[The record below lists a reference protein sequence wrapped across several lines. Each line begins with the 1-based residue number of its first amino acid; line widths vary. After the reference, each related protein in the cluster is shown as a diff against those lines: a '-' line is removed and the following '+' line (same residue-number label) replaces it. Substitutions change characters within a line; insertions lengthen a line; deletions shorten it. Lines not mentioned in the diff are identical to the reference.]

1 MGFVYWGVGL
11 NYIWF
16 DDVVTDADLLNLE
29 IKKRLQMQY
38 VQEWNAVVQNSS
50 KGINHRISL
59 QNRIQNG
66 FLHESASAKILHL
79 IASYRSTNM
88 PIERGRWEDMHRS
101 QRVCTLCNRIE
112 LRVALLSLKK
122 LEECID
128 SIY

>member
-50 KGINHRISL
+50 KGINHGISL
-59 QNRIQNG
+59 QNRIQ
-66 FLHESASAKILHL
+66 
-79 IASYRSTNM
+79 Y
-88 PIERGRWEDMHRS
+88 
-101 QRVCTLCNRIE
+101 QQ
-112 LRVALLSLKK
+112 
-122 LEECID
+122 
-128 SIY
+128 